1 MNFRLVRID
10 FIATLITTLLTLM
23 IACQPSF
30 SQQGILDYDG
40 NIIVPLKFGEIRKAG
55 DDKYLLLKDKPVS
68 IYTGMIGIERR
79 NTDLKHL
86 METATLIDRD
96 GKVLNNPEEKIEAAR
111 KIGIL
116 TSGLEKKYKHI
127 QYAGADY
134 RIVQHP
140 DSKLFGAIDLKEKVL
155 IPFQFTNLAYLGED
169 MYLAYTGKSPSTNR
183 RVFLYHNGEKVKEL
197 PNWINTHN
205 RFNKGL
211 ARLINKENAVLTKNG
226 DIKYGVES
234 DSEIIASSKQPDSK
248 KFKIVEKSFAG
259 SRSKKFGLQDCEGN
273 SILPKEYSAIRNQ
286 EGDYL
291 VLFKDGQI
299 SLFDTQLKKL
309 IQLPNSVR
317 NVQSNPIRRGVPIAC
332 TFSTDS
338 ETAINYNRLKWGFCD
353 SDGNIVIKP
362 KFRMATIFFDGKAVV
377 GVSKLFENDLLF
389 GIIDT
394 TGAWLVKPK
403 YKKLY
408 KIGKN
413 RLLAELPGDDDDVL
427 EQWHNRPDSK
437 LFSVLLNRYD
447 FIDMPTEKLIEILG
461 RPNIP
466 ITTNVR
472 TTDGTSYIRYGM
484 NGGCTGSNLLC
495 FQISAAN
502 KITGW
507 SYYWS
512 DLGGN
517 STPAWI
523 RENVAVI
530 DTNLPREPGNLV
542 PKSELA
548 KIRKALKDL
557 E

>member
-1 MNFRLVRID
+1 MNFRLVKID
-10 FIATLITTLLTLM
+10 IIATLITTLLTFM
-23 IACQPSF
+23 AACQPSF

-55 DDKYLLLKDKPVS
+55 DDKFLLLKDKPAR
-68 IYTGMIGIERR
+68 IYRGMRGIERR

-86 METATLIDRD
+86 LETATLIDSD
-96 GKVLNNPEEKIEAAR
+96 GKVLKNPEETIEAAR

-116 TSGLEKKYKHI
+116 KSGLEKKYKNM

-140 DSKLFGAIDLKEKVL
+140 DSELFGAIDLKEKVL

-183 RVFLYHNGEKVKEL
+183 RVFLYHNGQKVKEL
-197 PNWINTHN
+197 PNWINTYS

-211 ARLINKENAVLTKNG
+211 ARLTNKDNAVLTKNG

-234 DSEIIASSKQPDSK
+234 DSEIIASSKQPDSS

-259 SRSKKFGLQDCEGN
+259 SRSKKFGLQDSEGN
-273 SILPKEYSAIRNQ
+273 TILPEEYSAIRNQ

-299 SLFDTQLKKL
+299 SLFDTQSKNI
-309 IQLPNSVR
+309 IQLPDSVR
-317 NVQSNPIRRGVPIAC
+317 NIQYAPIRRGVPIAC
-332 TFSTDS
+332 AISTDS
-338 ETAINYNRLKWGFCD
+338 ETAITHNGLKWGFCD

-362 KFRMATIFFDGKAVV
+362 KFRLATSFLDGRAVV
-377 GVSKLFENDLLF
+377 GIDKPFENNILF
-389 GIIDT
+389 GIIDA
-394 TGAWLVKPK
+394 TGSWLVKPK

-413 RLLAELPGDDDDVL
+413 RLLAELPGEDEVL

-447 FIDMPTEKLIEILG
+447 FIDMPTETLIEILG
-461 RPNIP
+461 QPNIP
-466 ITTNVR
+466 NNLPGR
-472 TTDGTSYIRYGM
+472 TKDRISYIRYGM

-502 KITGW
+502 KIAGW

-512 DLGGN
+512 DLVGK

-542 PKSELA
+542 PKSELE
-548 KIRKALKDL
+548 KIRKALG